1 MNKILLKN
9 VKLNREIVNISI
21 ENDTIKSIVS
31 NHSEIVNLDEY
42 EVFDAKGN
50 TILPGLVDV
59 HVHFRDPGLTY
70 KETIETGSKAAAHGG
85 FTTVFAMPNV
95 KPVVDNP
102 QALKNM
108 LLKNKT
114 DSCIE
119 TYQYASISSNLD
131 QPDNTDINT
140 MAQLGAIAFTND
152 GHGVQNTGVMYKAM
166 LAAKQNNKAIVA
178 HVEDDSLI
186 NHGVINSGKAAQ
198 KLGLPGMNGLSESSQ
213 LARDL
218 VLAYKT
224 GVHYHVA
231 HISTAES
238 VQLVRMAKELGVK
251 VTAEVSPHHLLLD
264 DSMISMD
271 NPMMKMNPPLRSPK
285 DRQALIAGLLDG
297 TIDMVATDHAP
308 HSKEEK
314 SGSMLTASFGI
325 VGLETA
331 FSLMYTK
338 FVKNGLVDLK
348 TLLKWMS
355 FNPLRT
361 FNLKPN
367 EIKVGAKANLTIMD
381 LNAKYQIDSQEFLSK
396 GKNSPF
402 ICEKVFGRTLLTLSN
417 GKVAYRI

>member
-1 MNKILLKN
+1 M
-9 VKLNREIVNISI
+9 
-21 ENDTIKSIVS
+21 
-31 NHSEIVNLDEY
+31 
-42 EVFDAKGN
+42 
-50 TILPGLVDV
+50 
-59 HVHFRDPGLTY
+59 
-70 KETIETGSKAAAHGG
+70 
-85 FTTVFAMPNV
+85 
-95 KPVVDNP
+95 
-102 QALKNM
+102 
-108 LLKNKT
+108 
-114 DSCIE
+114 
-119 TYQYASISSNLD
+119 
-131 QPDNTDINT
+131 
-140 MAQLGAIAFTND
+140 
-152 GHGVQNTGVMYKAM
+152 
-166 LAAKQNNKAIVA
+166 
-178 HVEDDSLI
+178 
-186 NHGVINSGKAAQ
+186 NSGKAAQ

>member
-1 MNKILLKN
+1 
-9 VKLNREIVNISI
+9 
-21 ENDTIKSIVS
+21 
-31 NHSEIVNLDEY
+31 
-42 EVFDAKGN
+42 
-50 TILPGLVDV
+50 
-59 HVHFRDPGLTY
+59 
-70 KETIETGSKAAAHGG
+70 
-85 FTTVFAMPNV
+85 
-95 KPVVDNP
+95 
-102 QALKNM
+102 
-108 LLKNKT
+108 
-114 DSCIE
+114 
-119 TYQYASISSNLD
+119 
-131 QPDNTDINT
+131 
-140 MAQLGAIAFTND
+140 
-152 GHGVQNTGVMYKAM
+152 
-166 LAAKQNNKAIVA
+166 
-178 HVEDDSLI
+178 
-186 NHGVINSGKAAQ
+186 
-198 KLGLPGMNGLSESSQ
+198 MNGLSESSQ

>member
-9 VKLNREIVNISI
+9 AKLGHKLVNIAI
-21 ENDTIKSIVS
+21 ENDIIVS
-31 NHSEIVNLDEY
+31 IDEVDSKHSEFNDY
-42 EVFDAKGN
+42 KVFDALGN
-50 TILPGLVDV
+50 TVMPGLVDV

-70 KETIETGSKAAAHGG
+70 KETIKTGSYAAAHGG

-108 LLKNKT
+108 LSKNST
-114 DSCIE
+114 DSCIK

-131 QPDNTDINT
+131 KSDNTDIAA
-140 MAQLGAIAFTND
+140 MAELGAIAFTND
-152 GHGVQNTGVMYKAM
+152 GHGVQTAGVMYKAM
-166 LAAKQNNKAIVA
+166 LEAKKHNKAIVA

-186 NHGVINSGKAAQ
+186 NNGVMNAGQAAE
-198 KLGLPGMNGLSESSQ
+198 KLGLPGMNSLSESSQ

-238 VQLVRMAKELGVK
+238 VTLVRIAKSMGVH

-285 DRQALIAGLLDG
+285 DRAALIAGLLDG

-308 HSKEEK
+308 HSQEEK
-314 SGSMLTASFGI
+314 TGSMLTASFGI

-338 FVKNGLVDLK
+338 FVKSGLVSLN
-348 TLLKWMS
+348 TLLNWMS
-355 FNPLRT
+355 YKPLKA
-361 FNLKPN
+361 FDLAINKI
-367 EIKVGAKANLTIMD
+367 EIGAKANLTVMD
-381 LNAKYQIDSQEFLSK
+381 LNHAYQIDASQFVSK

-402 ICEKVFGRTLLTLSN
+402 IGEKVFGKTLITISKGN
-417 GKVAYRI
+417 VAYHI